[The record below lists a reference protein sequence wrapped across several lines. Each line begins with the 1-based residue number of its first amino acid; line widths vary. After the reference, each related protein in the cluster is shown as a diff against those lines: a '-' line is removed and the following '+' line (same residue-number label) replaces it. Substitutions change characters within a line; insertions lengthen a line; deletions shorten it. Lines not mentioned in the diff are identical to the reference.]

1 MSVVGYVNVSL
12 ELCSCVLSFIVAI
25 CLLAGGRTRD
35 MLNRLFLRLLLCNAV
50 ILLCDAAAWLFK
62 GRPGAVS
69 WWGVRIS
76 NFLVFALGY
85 VLLACFTHY
94 LTAYLSRRTPVSA
107 VPLRLIRIMCVIS
120 FLLVLLSQFNHM
132 FYVIDAQN
140 VYHRQDWFWLSQVG
154 GILGMCVNAGMLVRY
169 RAAIDPQDAAALW
182 SYIVLPVLAM
192 CVQIVIYGVALLN
205 LAVTLSIL
213 VIFLFLQVEQARR
226 MKERELELAEM
237 RISVMLSQIKPHFLY
252 NALTSIKGLCAADPD
267 RAEKA
272 VDSFSAFLRGNM
284 NSLTARGLI
293 PFSQELA
300 HCRNYLDLEQLRFG
314 GRVNVRYELPVTD
327 FMVPTLTLQPI
338 VENAVR
344 HGVTKRREGGTV
356 CIRTAET
363 HSGWEITVSDDGV
376 GFDPEKIRDDGHG
389 HTGIENVRTRLESQ
403 CGGSLT
409 VESVPG
415 RGTTVKIVIPKR
427 GGKPCEHDDSGRGRR
442 ASRS

>member
-12 ELCSCVLSFIVAI
+12 EVCGCVLSFIVAI
-25 CLLAGGRTRD
+25 CLLAGGRD
-35 MLNRLFLRLLLCNAV
+35 LLNRLFLRLLVCNAV

-62 GRPGAVS
+62 GRPDAVS
-69 WWGVRIS
+69 WWGVRIA

-94 LTAYLSRRTPVSA
+94 LTAYLGRRAPVST
-107 VPLRLIRIMCVIS
+107 VPLRFIRGLCVLS
-120 FLLVLLSQFNHM
+120 FLLVVLSQWNHM

-140 VYHRQDWFWLSQVG
+140 VYHRQGWFWLSQVG
-154 GILGMCVNAGMLVRY
+154 GILGMCVNAGLLVRY
-169 RAAIDPQDAAALW
+169 RKVIEPQDSAALW

-192 CVQIVIYGVALLN
+192 GIQIFVYGVALLN

-226 MKERELELAEM
+226 MKERELELTEM
-237 RISVMLSQIKPHFLY
+237 RIAVMLSQIQPHFLY
-252 NALTSIKGLCAADPD
+252 NALTSIKGLCATDPG

-284 NSLTARGLI
+284 ASLTAPGPI

-300 HCRNYLDLEQLRFG
+300 HCRNYLELEQLRFG
-314 GRVNVRYELPVTD
+314 ERVKVACALPVTD
-327 FMVPTLTLQPI
+327 FMIPTLTLQPL

-356 CIRTAET
+356 RICTEET
-363 HSGWEITVSDDGV
+363 DGGWKVTVADDGV
-376 GFDPEKIRDDGHG
+376 GFDPAEKRGDGRG
-389 HTGIENVRTRLESQ
+389 HTGIGNVRARLESQ

-409 VESVPG
+409 VKSVPG
-415 RGTTVKIVIPKR
+415 KGTTVEIDLPKR
-427 GGKPCEHDDSGRGRR
+427 GGSRREHDDIGRGRR
-442 ASRS
+442 AHRP